1 MTAPALNA
9 MLDALIPADDPDRI
23 PEPEEQAR
31 YVCGEI
37 LSRDALTTGE
47 LLELAIPRRLLG

>member
-1 MTAPALNA
+1 VLSAAR
-9 MLDALIPADDPDRI
+9 RI